1 MTIGPAPMIRMLW
14 MSVRLGTL
22 SAHRRL
28 LAAQGFV
35 GDSQL
40 RLQPPQ
46 HQVIEA
52 LEQRAQFVR
61 TGARLRMALEAER
74 GTVLERDA
82 LQRPIEQRAMRRA
95 QAFRECCFV
104 DREPVVLT
112 GDEDAAGIE
121 ILHRMVRA
129 VVAELHLHGPSA
141 SGESEDLVPET
152 DAEHREVRLEESAG
166 RRDGVVTRLRVT
178 RTVGEKYAVRLE
190 GECLLGAGLRGYH
203 GHAAAAVGEQPQD
216 VSLDAEVVGHDVQA
230 LLRADRRAHAFGP
243 EAPLVP
249 LAPPLGAPHLG
260 ELDRKS
266 VV

>member
-1 MTIGPAPMIRMLW
+1 MMIGPAPMIRMLW

-35 GDSQL
+35 GDPQL

-52 LEQRAQFVR
+52 FEQRAQLVR
-61 TGARLRMALEAER
+61 TGTRLRMALEAER
-74 GTVLERDA
+74 GTVLKRDA

-95 QAFRECCFV
+95 HAFRERCLV

-112 GDEDAAGIE
+112 GNEDAAGIE
-121 ILHRMVRA
+121 FLHGMVRA
-129 VVAELHLHGPSA
+129 MVAEFHLHGASA
-141 SGESEDLVPET
+141 SGESEDLMSET
-152 DAEHREVRLEESAG
+152 DAEHRQIRLEKGAR

-178 RTVGEKYAVRLE
+178 GSVGEKYAVRLE
-190 GECLLGAGLRGYH
+190 GECLLGAGLRGYD
-203 GHAAAAVGEQPQD
+203 GHAAAAVGEQAQD
-216 VSLDAEVVGHDVQA
+216 VALDAEVVGHDVQA
-230 LLRADRRAHAFGP
+230 LLRADWRARAFGP

-249 LAPPLGAPHLG
+249 LEAPLGAPHLG